1 MADLQ
6 MAATKKIC
14 SGELTEEEL
23 QNFIIAG
30 SASGKGVI
38 CTIDVLA
45 DGRFRK
51 HSTTETEVLEFAC
64 RSDDY
69 EQLLEAIASRR
80 EEYLEQVA
88 RAKNARD
95 KRQQQKA

>member
-30 SASGKGVI
+30 STSGKGVI
-38 CTIDVLA
+38 CTIDVLG

-51 HSTTETEVLEFAC
+51 HSTTEAEVLEFAC
-64 RSDDY
+64 RSEDY
-69 EQLLEAIASRR
+69 EQLMEAIAARR
-80 EEYLEQVA
+80 QEYQEQVA
-88 RAKNARD
+88 RAKNARE
-95 KRQQQKA
+95 KKLQQRM